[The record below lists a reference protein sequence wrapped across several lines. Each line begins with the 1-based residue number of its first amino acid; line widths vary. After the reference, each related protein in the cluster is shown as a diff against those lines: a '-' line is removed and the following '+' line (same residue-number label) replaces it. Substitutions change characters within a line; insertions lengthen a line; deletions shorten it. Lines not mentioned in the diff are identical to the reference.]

1 MAGIH
6 PHPCDGDA
14 EVLQIVY
21 VIFAKWKKR
30 TSDQRMAIY
39 GFDKLRSGGWRRW
52 AAGGA
57 LRAGVGVRRAP
68 APAGSWRRRWEQS
81 DARNA
86 VRVVLIT
93 VVLSIAT
100 PFAWRMEQEVRSAA
114 PAERALSQEENG
126 MLLENLADEELAEAA
141 VTSVYMSP

>member
-1 MAGIH
+1 MVGGGGRRG
-6 PHPCDGDA
+6 CDARG
-14 EVLQIVY
+14 
-21 VIFAKWKKR
+21 R
-30 TSDQRMAIY
+30 
-39 GFDKLRSGGWRRW
+39 
-52 AAGGA
+52 GGA
-57 LRAGVGVRRAP
+57 EGTGARGLVAATMGTVRH
-68 APAGSWRRRWEQS
+68 
-81 DARNA
+81 ARNA
-86 VRVVLIT
+86 VRVVLI